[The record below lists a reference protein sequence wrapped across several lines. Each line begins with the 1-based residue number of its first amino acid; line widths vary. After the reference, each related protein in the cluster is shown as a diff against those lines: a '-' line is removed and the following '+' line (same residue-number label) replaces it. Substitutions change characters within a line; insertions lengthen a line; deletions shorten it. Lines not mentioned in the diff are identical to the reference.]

1 MAGNDNERTLVPA
14 EIDVLEDA
22 LEQAPSSVLSLPST
36 LDDDARTRIHDVLVR
51 YRAIERHA
59 QALLR
64 VEPPAAVLAAVM
76 AEARAA
82 AVPSAAPSPAPSETP
97 SLWSRIKALWI
108 VPSLAAVGATALVL
122 VMVTQTKTSDDARSS
137 SPAPTT
143 VAAAERKAD
152 AKSEAMPPLA
162 QAEGRANDGVAEQE
176 DQRGAGLVDD
186 VTAIDAAKPSE
197 NAEVTT
203 RLEESSRAEK
213 RRSANVDTPS
223 DPAPSVDP
231 FAPKPEP
238 KATPRSTP
246 KAPPKPTKPSSG
258 TGGAPG
264 GVPTPTTP
272 NAGPKSPKSDEDEKA
287 APTGQERLS
296 RADAARR
303 RGDCNTARPD
313 YDQVVETGTSKQ
325 RARARA
331 GIALCLE
338 QAGDTAGARSLIDR
352 ARQDDAQ
359 IDAWVDAER

>member
-82 AVPSAAPSPAPSETP
+82 AVPS
-97 SLWSRIKALWI
+97 IKALWI